1 MTINRRNSPLFHEA
15 KAKWDAFVAAYK
27 GPYDLSHA
35 VYAGQNQK
43 VAFVCPVH
51 GLQHMDAKN
60 MQAGKKCYLCSLA
73 ERTRPRM
80 TQRKVLERFVEA
92 HGNTYDYS
100 AVEYKGQQTP
110 VAIGCSLHGTFWQK
124 PEYHWTGS
132 GCPTCFHE
140 FRRGSGQ
147 RDSLSSFVA
156 KATELWGQAFDFS
169 DVVYKN
175 SQTRIVVTCTTHNSK
190 CETKPNW
197 LLNGYNPC
205 PQCNHMKSKGEA
217 EVFDFMTNLTCAEA
231 RNRTILKPKEVD
243 IYLPDPKLAIEYCG
257 EFWHSTGNKEDERKK
272 RKNHI
277 EKYKLCREQGVRL
290 ITLWES
296 EWEEHNYA
304 VRRLLRNA
312 VGKSKG
318 KLMARK
324 CELRKVTNAEA
335 RVFYD
340 RYHPQGG
347 AGSGEHYALFWKGKM
362 VACMRFVLGANDRG
376 AGAANR
382 VWTLGRYATR
392 ITVAGAASRLFK
404 AFVQE
409 HNPPVVKSFSDNRF
423 FEGGM
428 YEQLGFVLEAEVT
441 EDYQVWSPKIGMRPK
456 SHYQRRQLPKRLQ
469 EHGISEVFDPETDPR
484 TEAEMTYL
492 MGARRLYDCG
502 KKRWL
507 WTAKP

>member
-1 MTINRRNSPLFHEA
+1 MKKLTHDDFVSRARTVHGDTYKYPEA
-15 KAKWDAFVAAYK
+15 
-27 GPYDLSHA
+27 
-35 VYAGQNQK
+35 YAGTGVPLTILCAIHGTFKQTPNAHISQK
-43 VAFVCPVH
+43 QGCPACARITQKQSLAAP
-51 GLQHMDAKN
+51 LQHVLDRFA
-60 MQAGKKCYLCSLA
+60 ATHG
-73 ERTRPRM
+73 TR
-80 TQRKVLERFVEA
+80 
-92 HGNTYDYS
+92 YDYS
-100 AVEYKGQQTP
+100 QVVYKGMHTK
-110 VAIGCSLHGTFWQK
+110 VAIGCRAHGIFLQAPQSHIKGRGCPSCAIATQQAHNTRRNAEITENFEALARKKHGDTFDYTLTTYTHNQQEIALQCRLHGRILTQ
-124 PEYHWTGS
+124 TA
-132 GCPTCFHE
+132 
-140 FRRGSGQ
+140 
-147 RDSLSSFVA
+147 RDHL
-156 KATELWGQAFDFS
+156 D
-169 DVVYKN
+169 
-175 SQTRIVVTCTTHNSK
+175 
-190 CETKPNW
+190 
-197 LLNGYNPC
+197 GYNPC

-231 RNRTILKPKEVD
+231 RNRTIVKPKELD
-243 IYLPDPKLAIEYCG
+243 IYLPDHKLAIEYCG

-324 CELRKVTNAEA
+324 CELRKATNAEA

-409 HNPPVVKSFSDNRF
+409 YNPPVVKSFSDNRF

-469 EHGISEVFDPETDPR
+469 EHGSSEVFDPEIDPR

-507 WTAKP
+507 WTAKS